1 MWIAVYAIVA
11 YREHQAVAWAGI
23 VISSLSQFRMIMTEE
38 EKDYFKELGRRVA
51 LLRRDQGL
59 TQVQLAE
66 ALGISQ
72 QVVASYEIGRR
83 RIPVSMLPKLAR
95 SLTVGV
101 DELLAER
108 ARHRRGPAPVLA
120 RQMERISE
128 LPKPRQKLV
137 IQVLESMLAQP
148 SR

>member
-1 MWIAVYAIVA
+1 MV
-11 YREHQAVAWAGI
+11 
-23 VISSLSQFRMIMTEE
+23 SQSQCHKAMTEE
-38 EKDYFKELGRRVA
+38 EKDYFKLLGGRVA
-51 LLRRDQGL
+51 QLRKAQGL

-66 ALGISQ
+66 ALDISQ

-83 RIPVSMLPKLAR
+83 RIPVSMLPQLAR
-95 SLTVGV
+95 ALAVGV
-101 DELLAER
+101 DELLGESAKAR
-108 ARHRRGPAPVLA
+108 ARRGPAPVLA
-120 RQMERISE
+120 RHMERISE